1 MEQSQKCGRIKH
13 IYIYILD
20 TCNLSLCHTCM
31 SFIFPGS
38 GTLYIIDINQDGLI
52 PHTIYDW
59 NDGLFDVTWAE
70 NNENVLVTASGDGGV
85 VVWDTSQPRVY

>member
-1 MEQSQKCGRIKH
+1 VP
-13 IYIYILD
+13 IL
-20 TCNLSLCHTCM
+20 
-31 SFIFPGS
+31 
-38 GTLYIIDINQDGLI
+38 GLI